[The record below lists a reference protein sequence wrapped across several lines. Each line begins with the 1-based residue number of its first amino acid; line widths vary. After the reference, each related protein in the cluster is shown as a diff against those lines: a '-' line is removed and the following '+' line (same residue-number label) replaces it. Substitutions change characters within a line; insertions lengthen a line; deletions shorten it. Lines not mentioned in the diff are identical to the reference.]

1 MTVCDSK
8 RGCGTGGGMDLRGRK
23 ENEEPGE
30 EGRDWRG
37 AVPSFLRLCIALSLS
52 GMASDGVLIWADQGR
67 LYKRGDQECVLW
79 QTKKW
84 RR

>member
-30 EGRDWRG
+30 EGRGWRCG
-37 AVPSFLRLCIALSLS
+37 SLFLASVYCSLIVWCGIRWS
-52 GMASDGVLIWADQGR
+52 VDLG
-67 LYKRGDQECVLW
+67 
-79 QTKKW
+79 
-84 RR
+84 